1 MHSTTKFERTTIGQN
16 CSVMCTQTRVAIE
29 MHCLAGH
36 LASSEVRDKVCSLSC
51 SGGRFNVLA
60 EQERCH
66 CSGEFEQLL
75 LTYLERC
82 GPQNSCLCH
91 CFMCIVL
98 TVDIQLDFL

>member
-1 MHSTTKFERTTIGQN
+1 MHSTTKFKRTTIGQN

-29 MHCLAGH
+29 MHSQMNSMKHCTFQKACLAGH
-36 LASSEVRDKVCSLSC
+36 LVSSEVRDEICSLSC
-51 SGGRFNVLA
+51 SGGRFNVQV

-82 GPQNSCLCH
+82 GPQNS
-91 CFMCIVL
+91 
-98 TVDIQLDFL
+98 